1 MQRNPEEILS
11 VSALTGLL
19 RELVEPAFSQ
29 VWVVGEVSNFR
40 RQDSGHCY
48 FTLKDEGAQLPA
60 VLFRQSARSL
70 QTPLR
75 DGLKVLAFG
84 RMNIYPPSG
93 RYQLVCQHILP
104 AGEGAL
110 RERFENLRR
119 KLEAEG
125 LFAAERKKTLPAL
138 PRNVGIITS
147 PSGAALRDFLSI
159 LSRRGWRGRVIVLPA
174 RVQGAEAAGEIVAMM
189 KNAVRFGTLDT
200 LVLARG
206 GGSLEDLWP
215 FNEEIVARAVA
226 ACPLPTISAVGH
238 ETDFTLSDF
247 AADRRAETPSA
258 AAELLSSL
266 RMDALDRVVGATE
279 DMERITELAFER
291 ARARVELAKIKLSAR
306 SPQRQIEHSWLKI
319 DELATRLRHATNERM
334 RGKAERLDA
343 IRTRLE
349 TCAPQRRLE
358 MAQQRLEQLALR
370 LESASPQSVI
380 KRGFAIL
387 RRADGEI
394 VSDGAS
400 LGKGERIELELR
412 DGKRGARVD

>member
-125 LFAAERKKTLPAL
+125 LFATERKKPLPAL
-138 PRNVGIITS
+138 PRNIGVITS

-266 RMDALDRVVGATE
+266 RMDALDRVDGAAE
-279 DMERITELAFER
+279 DMERVTELAFER
-291 ARARVELAKIKLSAR
+291 ARARVELAQIKLSAR

-394 VSDGAS
+394 VSDGAN
-400 LGKGERIELELR
+400 LEKGERIELELR